1 MQNFN
6 NFLINNYPLIKA
18 FHVISMVAWMAAI
31 LYLPR
36 LFVYHTTA
44 KKKSESSEMLKI
56 MEYRLQKFIMNPAM
70 ILTIFF
76 GFLLLKTDG
85 IINWDEKWLYFKLFI
100 VFLMLIVHHLLSK
113 YRIDFYMDK
122 NNRSKKFYKIL
133 NEVPT
138 VLLIIIILLVY
149 LKPF

>member
-44 KKKSESSEMLKI
+44 KKNSEASEMLKI

-70 ILTIFF
+70 ILTIFIMLF
-76 GFLLLKTDG
+76 SLL
-85 IINWDEKWLYFKLFI
+85 
-100 VFLMLIVHHLLSK
+100 
-113 YRIDFYMDK
+113 
-122 NNRSKKFYKIL
+122 
-133 NEVPT
+133 
-138 VLLIIIILLVY
+138 
-149 LKPF
+149 